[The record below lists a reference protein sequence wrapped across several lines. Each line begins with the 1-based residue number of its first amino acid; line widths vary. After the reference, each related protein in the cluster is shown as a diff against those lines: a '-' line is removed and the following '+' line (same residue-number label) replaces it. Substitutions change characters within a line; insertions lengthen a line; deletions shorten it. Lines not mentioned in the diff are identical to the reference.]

1 MNDDRKKKNIIQTL
15 CSYVYMTAY
24 EKKATKVVT
33 LRSSWKMLE
42 ALHSV
47 ELSLI
52 LSDSHTNDIC
62 IYALSWQFICLK
74 KLLLLG
80 CNRNREQVCKLCVN
94 PFGRL
99 NNYKNRRKYFISAIK
114 AFSQL

>member
-1 MNDDRKKKNIIQTL
+1 
-15 CSYVYMTAY
+15 MTAY

-74 KLLLLG
+74 KLLLLA
-80 CNRNREQVCKLCVN
+80 CNRNREQVCKLYVN
-94 PFGRL
+94 HFGRL
-99 NNYKNRRKYFISAIK
+99 NNYEFELLHYI
-114 AFSQL
+114 

>member
-52 LSDSHTNDIC
+52 LSDSHTNDISTP
-62 IYALSWQFICLK
+62 YHGNSFALKNSYFWVAIE
-74 KLLLLG
+74 
-80 CNRNREQVCKLCVN
+80 RESR
-94 PFGRL
+94 FA
-99 NNYKNRRKYFISAIK
+99 NYKCKPLWTFK
-114 AFSQL
+114 L